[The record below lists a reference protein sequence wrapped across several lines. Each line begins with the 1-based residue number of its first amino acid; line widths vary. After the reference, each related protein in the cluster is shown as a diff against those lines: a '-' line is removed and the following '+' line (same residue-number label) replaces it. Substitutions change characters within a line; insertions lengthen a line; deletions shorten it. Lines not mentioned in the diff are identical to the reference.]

1 MNGVAFSSLVP
12 LVLVLAVVGG
22 VVLFLLLGRS

>member
-1 MNGVAFSSLVP
+1 MQGVSFSLLVP

-22 VVLFLLLGRS
+22 VVLFLLLRRS